1 MTDHPKTKIVSDPVE
16 LVPLLVTFNNSGY
29 KMVYELLSKSW
40 VTEEELNQQYEGEY
54 QQYEGEC
61 ISHCLKMLKKGNLI
75 DEQWRT
81 VPGKKPEKE
90 YRVNYQKFRANFQ
103 CSMEDLV
110 SMLYISTSND
120 EKLREISDNIKAEV
134 DLGNTSISEIARK
147 VGVKPI
153 YVKGIAKRL
162 PHFDVRGQGLILLD
176 GEK

>member
-16 LVPLLVTFNNSGY
+16 LVPLLVTFNNSAY
-29 KMVYELLSKSW
+29 KVVYELLAKSW
-40 VTEEELNQQYEGEY
+40 VTEEELCESHNR
-54 QQYEGEC
+54 EC
-61 ISHCLKMLKKGNLI
+61 INHCLKMLKKGNLI
-75 DEQWRT
+75 EEQWRT
-81 VPGKKPEKE
+81 GAGKKPEKE
-90 YRVNYQKFRANFQ
+90 YRVNYLKFRANFQ

-120 EKLREISDNIKAEV
+120 ETLRDLSDKIQSEV
-134 DLGNTSISEIARK
+134 DAGNTSIGEIARK

-162 PHFDVRGQGLILLD
+162 PQFDVRGQGLILLN

>member
-1 MTDHPKTKIVSDPVE
+1 ME

-29 KMVYELLSKSW
+29 KVVYEMLSKSW
-40 VTEEELNQQYEGEY
+40 VTESELCEHHDQ
-54 QQYEGEC
+54 EC

-75 DEQWRT
+75 EEQWRT
-81 VPGKKPEKE
+81 EAGKKPEKE
-90 YRVNYQKFRANFQ
+90 YRVNYFKFRANFQ

-120 EKLREISDNIKAEV
+120 ESLRDLSDRIKTEV
-134 DLGNTSISEIARK
+134 DLGNTSIGEIARK

-176 GEK
+176 GER

>member
-16 LVPLLVTFNNSGY
+16 LVPLLVTFNNAGY
-29 KMVYELLSKSW
+29 KTVYEKLSKSW
-40 VTEEELNQQYEGEY
+40 VTEEELSEHHDR
-54 QQYEGEC
+54 EC
-61 ISHCLKMLKKGNLI
+61 INHCLKMLRKGNLI
-75 DEQWRT
+75 EEQWRT
-81 VPGKKPEKE
+81 AAGKKPEKE
-90 YRVNYQKFRANFQ
+90 YRVNYFKFRANFQ

-120 EKLREISDNIKAEV
+120 ELLRDLADQIKDEV
-134 DLGNTSISEIARK
+134 DAGNTSIGEIARK

-176 GEK
+176 GDQ

>member
-29 KMVYELLSKSW
+29 KVVYEMLSKSW
-40 VTEEELNQQYEGEY
+40 VTEEELCEHHNR
-54 QQYEGEC
+54 EC
-61 ISHCLKMLKKGNLI
+61 INTCLKMLKKGNLI
-75 DEQWRT
+75 EEQWRT

-90 YRVNYQKFRANFQ
+90 YRVNYLKFRANFQ

-120 EKLREISDNIKAEV
+120 ESLRDLSDKIMGEV
-134 DLGNTSISEIARK
+134 TSGNTSIGEIARK

-162 PHFDVRGQGLILLD
+162 PAFDVRGQGLILLEGD
-176 GEK
+176 R

>member
-1 MTDHPKTKIVSDPVE
+1 VTDHPKTKIVSDPVE

-29 KMVYELLSKSW
+29 KMIYELLSKAW
-40 VTEEELNQQYEGEY
+40 VTEEELNQQYEGE
-54 QQYEGEC
+54 C
-61 ISHCLKMLKKGNLI
+61 INHCLKMLKKGNLI

-103 CSMEDLV
+103 CTMEDLV

-120 EKLREISDNIKAEV
+120 ETLRELSDNIKAEV
-134 DLGNTSISEIARK
+134 DSGNTSIGEIARK